1 MGNNFLNSLGLNN
14 IETNQIDTVEEQPI
28 NTTNTSL
35 EVNQEFDELFGSNDE
50 EVTPLIKP
58 EPSEESIDNKPDIN
72 HDLLADLEADFGGDD
87 LLADLEADFGGNDL
101 LADLEADFGGNDLL
115 ADLEADFGGNEKKL
129 SFEEQMLADLEI
141 EAQMELKGDEEFKEI
156 SLSEIIFDKYNSI

>member
-50 EVTPLIKP
+50 EVNPLIKP

-72 HDLLADLEADFGGDD
+72 HDLLT
-87 LLADLEADFGGNDL
+87 
-101 LADLEADFGGNDLL
+101 DLEADFGGNDLL

>member
-1 MGNNFLNSLGLNN
+1 VGNNFLNSLGLNN

-72 HDLLADLEADFGGDD
+72 HDLLADLEADFGG
-87 LLADLEADFGGNDL
+87 NDL

>member
-1 MGNNFLNSLGLNN
+1 VGNNFLNSLGLNN

-50 EVTPLIKP
+50 EVNPLIKP

-72 HDLLADLEADFGGDD
+72 HD

>member
-1 MGNNFLNSLGLNN
+1 VGNNFLNSLGLNN

-50 EVTPLIKP
+50 EVNPLIKP

-72 HDLLADLEADFGGDD
+72 H
-87 LLADLEADFGGNDL
+87 DL

>member
-50 EVTPLIKP
+50 EVNPLIKP

-72 HDLLADLEADFGGDD
+72 H
-87 LLADLEADFGGNDL
+87 
-101 LADLEADFGGNDLL
+101 DLL

>member
-1 MGNNFLNSLGLNN
+1 
-14 IETNQIDTVEEQPI
+14 
-28 NTTNTSL
+28 
-35 EVNQEFDELFGSNDE
+35 
-50 EVTPLIKP
+50 LIKP

-72 HDLLADLEADFGGDD
+72 HD

>member
-72 HDLLADLEADFGGDD
+72 HDLLADLEADFGG
-87 LLADLEADFGGNDL
+87 NDL

>member
-72 HDLLADLEADFGGDD
+72 HDLLADLEADFGG
-87 LLADLEADFGGNDL
+87 
-101 LADLEADFGGNDLL
+101 
-115 ADLEADFGGNEKKL
+115 NEKKL

>member
-72 HDLLADLEADFGGDD
+72 HDLLADLEADFGG
-87 LLADLEADFGGNDL
+87 
-101 LADLEADFGGNDLL
+101 NDLL

>member
-1 MGNNFLNSLGLNN
+1 VGNNFLNSLGLNN

-50 EVTPLIKP
+50 EVNPLIKP

-72 HDLLADLEADFGGDD
+72 H
-87 LLADLEADFGGNDL
+87 
-101 LADLEADFGGNDLL
+101 DLL

>member
-50 EVTPLIKP
+50 EVNPLIKP

-72 HDLLADLEADFGGDD
+72 H
-87 LLADLEADFGGNDL
+87 DL